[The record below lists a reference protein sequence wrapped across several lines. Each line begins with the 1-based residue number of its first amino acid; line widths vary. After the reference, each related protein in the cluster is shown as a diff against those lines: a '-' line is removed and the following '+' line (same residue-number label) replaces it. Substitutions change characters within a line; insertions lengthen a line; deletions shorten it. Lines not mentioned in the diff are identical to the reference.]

1 MKNEVGF
8 THLHDDLI
16 SDAAVTVENRVLEPL
31 ELIVGTWREREGIV
45 TPKDG
50 RRSSFHFRQHDVR
63 HGCAVAEDAERDGM
77 EKHGIEISRKV

>member
-1 MKNEVGF
+1 MKNKVSFGHPLYDVV
-8 THLHDDLI
+8 T
-16 SDAAVTVENRVLEPL
+16 DAAVAVEHDIFEPL